1 MLQVKRIINDIF
13 TSNTY
18 IVWDDKYDYCWL
30 VDIGDFHKVAEALP
44 PNIEIRGVFLTH
56 THFDHISGL
65 NALHRA
71 NPNCRVFTAEYG
83 KEALYDEKKNFS
95 LFHETPFVYEGE
107 DVVTI
112 GEEATIELYPN
123 VFIMSNVTIGHC
135 PSCLTY
141 ALNEW
146 VFSGDA
152 YIPGTRVVTKL
163 PKGNRLLAE
172 ESVKKI
178 LHLSEGKLLCPGH
191 GTMVRI

>member
-1 MLQVKRIINDIF
+1 MLRLKQIINDMF
-13 TSNTY
+13 SSNTY
-18 IVWDDKYDYCWL
+18 LVYDEDYDYCWL
-30 VDIGDFHKVAEALP
+30 IDIGDFNKVADALP
-44 PNIEIRGVFLTH
+44 PGMEVRGAFLTH
-56 THFDHISGL
+56 THFDHILGL

-71 NPNCRVFTAEYG
+71 YPNCRVFTAEYG
-83 KEALYDEKKNFS
+83 KEALYDKKKNFS
-95 LFHETPFVYEGE
+95 FYHGTSFVYEGE
-107 DVVTI
+107 DVVVV
-112 GEEATIELYPN
+112 GDGSTIELYPN
-123 VFIMSNVTIGHC
+123 VFIMSYVTIGHC

-163 PKGNRLLAE
+163 PKGNRMLAE

-191 GTMVRI
+191 GNMVRI

>member
-1 MLQVKRIINDIF
+1 MF
-13 TSNTY
+13 SSNTY
-18 IVWDDKYDYCWL
+18 LVYDEDYDYCWL
-30 VDIGDFHKVAEALP
+30 IDIGDFNKVADALP
-44 PNIEIRGVFLTH
+44 PGMEVRGAFLTH
-56 THFDHISGL
+56 THFDHILGL

-71 NPNCRVFTAEYG
+71 YPNCRVFTAEYG
-83 KEALYDEKKNFS
+83 KEALYDKKKNFS
-95 LFHETPFVYEGE
+95 FYHGTSFVYEGE
-107 DVVTI
+107 DVVVV
-112 GEEATIELYPN
+112 GDGSTIELYPN
-123 VFIMSNVTIGHC
+123 VFIMSYVTIGHC

-163 PKGNRLLAE
+163 PKGNRMLAE

-191 GTMVRI
+191 GNMVRI